1 MDYRKLLQPMV
12 VSALCAGILFSCT
25 HQEPLAVQSTPDTG
39 TGDAVIYLPE
49 IPRGFLAKSL
59 ALQNQPNTLTLSVFG
74 EAMDSIHYAWPVDSM
89 PPSPVIIHG
98 IPARD
103 SIIFEGALT
112 NSSGI
117 VAYSGQTVTLMK
129 TGEMINVHL
138 YLHLLNTTGNASVCI
153 EIEGLPSQCS
163 HDTIDT
169 QYPNDTTQYPND
181 TLLKCFHIDALDTL
195 HLVEGAQD
203 TVINLFTGD
212 ISLTITGS
220 SAYGKL
226 ILPGNEGDDYDEIRV
241 RGIVTSP
248 MTSPPTNRNSVQF
261 VSCHLQ
267 PVDSTVTGIRFVD
280 FQQEVYS
287 GTTFSDTIVGVVIVS
302 VDDIDKSFLFSGTQ
316 KECW

>member
-12 VSALCAGILFSCT
+12 VSALCAGILFSCS

-49 IPRGFLAKSL
+49 IPRSFLAKSL

-74 EAMDSIHYAWPVDSM
+74 EAMDTIHYAWPIDSM
-89 PPSPVIIHG
+89 PPSPVVIHG

-129 TGEMINVHL
+129 TGEMINVYL

-163 HDTIDT
+163 QDTT

-226 ILPGNEGDDYDEIRV
+226 ILPGNEGDSYEEIRV
-241 RGIVTSP
+241 RGTVTSP
-248 MTSPPTNRNSVQF
+248 MTSPPTSRNSAQF

-287 GTTFSDTIVGVVIVS
+287 DTTFSNTIVGVVIVS
-302 VDDIDKSFLFSGTQ
+302 VDGIDKPILLSGTQ